1 LNVGFPNFEQ
11 ETISEIK
18 ENASNQDSI
27 NFHKTES
34 IKFAESGEIEQA
46 NVHLKKYIQASGDL
60 TFVNQQEFITLED
73 SIEYQDILK
82 TYIPKFNTWVI
93 FLLFSSIIGIFIAII
108 LNLQKNRNKSA
119 NLLIALFVLFHSIL
133 IADFGFYFSNY
144 SYQLP
149 HSLFLS
155 TTFSLLYGPL
165 LYFYFKKTVSN
176 YKFKTVDLLH
186 LMPSLVLLVYILP
199 FYLLTTNEKLH
210 LLLNFEKYLVTGGSY
225 IVLSKVVSL
234 GTYAMLIF
242 RISRRSSRNLS
253 VTPQYQDWLKKVS
266 WFFFVY
272 VISYI
277 VYGLSI
283 MDIIDIPY
291 IVHTQVAILA
301 SLVLYIAYCAFTKPM
316 VFLSTTADIATEHVK
331 TISIYSNQNSDITSE
346 KYQKSRL
353 TLNFSLE
360 LKENLLELLIRDK
373 IYKENN
379 LTLELLAQKLQTNR
393 HNASQVIN
401 EHFNMS
407 FFELINQYRIKE
419 AKDLLEN
426 DLHKNMKI
434 IDVAYEVGY
443 NNKVT
448 FNKSFKKETSLTPTQ
463 YQDYY
468 KQKAKTRKLDPFA
481 SETNLFSGSGS

>member
-1 LNVGFPNFEQ
+1 
-11 ETISEIK
+11 
-18 ENASNQDSI
+18 
-27 NFHKTES
+27 
-34 IKFAESGEIEQA
+34 
-46 NVHLKKYIQASGDL
+46 
-60 TFVNQQEFITLED
+60 
-73 SIEYQDILK
+73 
-82 TYIPKFNTWVI
+82 
-93 FLLFSSIIGIFIAII
+93 
-108 LNLQKNRNKSA
+108 
-119 NLLIALFVLFHSIL
+119 
-133 IADFGFYFSNY
+133 
-144 SYQLP
+144 
-149 HSLFLS
+149 
-155 TTFSLLYGPL
+155 
-165 LYFYFKKTVSN
+165 
-176 YKFKTVDLLH
+176 
-186 LMPSLVLLVYILP
+186 
-199 FYLLTTNEKLH
+199 
-210 LLLNFEKYLVTGGSY
+210 
-225 IVLSKVVSL
+225 
-234 GTYAMLIF
+234 
-242 RISRRSSRNLS
+242 
-253 VTPQYQDWLKKVS
+253 
-266 WFFFVY
+266 
-272 VISYI
+272 
-277 VYGLSI
+277 
-283 MDIIDIPY
+283 
-291 IVHTQVAILA
+291 
-301 SLVLYIAYCAFTKPM
+301 M

-331 TISIYSNQNSDITSE
+331 TISIYSNQTSDVTSE